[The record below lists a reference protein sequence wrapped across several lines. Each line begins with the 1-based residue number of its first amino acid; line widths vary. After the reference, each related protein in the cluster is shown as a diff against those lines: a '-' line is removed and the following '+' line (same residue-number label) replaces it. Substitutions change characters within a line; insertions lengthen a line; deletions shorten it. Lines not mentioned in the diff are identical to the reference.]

1 MQEARNFMKPFTLFI
16 LIFCLN
22 SFAFPQEFKVSVV
35 VNSSRIEGTDRKI
48 FESMQSDLNEFV
60 NTRRWTNYTFEP
72 NEKIEGSL
80 VFNIKERIS
89 QEDFKADINIQL
101 RRPVYG
107 TSYHTSLLNTQ
118 ENDFVFKY
126 VESVPLEFDVNTYYT
141 DLTSTVAFYL
151 YYFLALDF
159 ASFSLNGGSPFFATC
174 QTIATLAQRSGSSGW
189 QPFANNKNKYWM
201 AENYTNSAYGMLH
214 QALYKYH
221 RTGMDNL
228 AGENPSEARNAIIE
242 SIELIRRAHQEKS
255 TLVAV
260 QQFIDAK
267 SDEIINI
274 FKEAPEGEKSRVF
287 DMMVEINPAGTSKF
301 EQMKQN
307 NNASQFPSSVK
318 R

>member
-1 MQEARNFMKPFTLFI
+1 MKIIRPFA
-16 LIFCLN
+16 IFFLVFFFFR
-22 SFAFPQEFKVSVV
+22 FAWTQEFKVSVV
-35 VNSSRIEGTDRKI
+35 VNSARIEGTDRKI
-48 FESMQSDLNEFV
+48 FESMQTDLNEFV

-80 VFNIKERIS
+80 IFNIKERIS
-89 QEDFKADINIQL
+89 QEDFKADLNIQL

-126 VESVPLEFDVNTYYT
+126 VESVPLEYDLNTYYS

-159 ASFSLNGGSPFFATC
+159 GSFSSNGGKPFFDHC
-174 QTIATLAQRSGSSGW
+174 QTIASLAQKSGSSGW

-201 AENYTNSAYGMLH
+201 AENYTNSAYSMLH
-214 QALYKYH
+214 LVLYKYH
-221 RTGMDNL
+221 RLGMDHL
-228 AGENPSEARNAIIE
+228 AGDNPSEARNEIIE
-242 SIELIRRAHQEKS
+242 AIELVRRAHQEKS

-267 SDEIINI
+267 ADEIVNI
-274 FKEAPEGEKSRVF
+274 FKEAPAGEKSRVF
-287 DMMVEINPAGTSKF
+287 EMLVEINPSGTSKF

-307 NNASQFPSSVK
+307 QFSPSFPSSIK
-318 R
+318 N